1 MATKEEMLVSM
12 FQEIVFIR
20 SSFNLAKIGL
30 AMSDDDL
37 INFWEQTI
45 SKWPF
50 SGHFVFELFCDIYVT
65 KKKKENSW
73 TMNIK
78 QNVMSHTRISPFSS
92 IRSTIL
98 VVLID
103 CTVECVLLEI
113 FISLTQFCKQD
124 INNTSA
130 RHKAVKILLHE
141 CHNRRID
148 DDRAS

>member
-50 SGHFVFELFCDIYVT
+50 SGHFVFE
-65 KKKKENSW
+65 
-73 TMNIK
+73 
-78 QNVMSHTRISPFSS
+78 
-92 IRSTIL
+92 
-98 VVLID
+98 
-103 CTVECVLLEI
+103 
-113 FISLTQFCKQD
+113 
-124 INNTSA
+124 
-130 RHKAVKILLHE
+130 
-141 CHNRRID
+141 
-148 DDRAS
+148 